1 MSYVPVVDGVMTLD
15 ESSMPEQTVGMALA
29 PLQQVSENT
38 VAKSQLWYPNPEMT
52 QVNTIVA
59 VFHDSVGGPVQGKV
73 KVAISLLGENTFKS
87 PFVTLT
93 PDATEESDIECVEF
107 KRKKS
112 KKKPTI
118 LELTFLEP
126 PQDGHLNYPELY
138 FHTTQGVLD
147 PEIVIERDPQ

>member
-1 MSYVPVVDGVMTLD
+1 MVNEVHRLLKDVLHDGVVK
-15 ESSMPEQTVGMALA
+15 SSSQYFTVSGGM
-29 PLQQVSENT
+29 S
-38 VAKSQLWYPNPEMT
+38 KSDSQLFLSTLVHDVGQSKYH
-52 QVNTIVA
+52 NTITIITTDP
-59 VFHDSVGGPVQGKV
+59 HNKEDNDDK
-73 KVAISLLGENTFKS
+73 
-87 PFVTLT
+87 
-93 PDATEESDIECVEF
+93 DIVLI